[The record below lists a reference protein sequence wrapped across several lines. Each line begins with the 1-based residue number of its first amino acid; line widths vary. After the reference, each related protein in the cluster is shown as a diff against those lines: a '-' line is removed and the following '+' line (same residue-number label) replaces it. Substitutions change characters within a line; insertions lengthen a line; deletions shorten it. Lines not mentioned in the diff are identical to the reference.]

1 MFEHISQEIE
11 RTNKLIEL
19 RQENLLLKKDVAM
32 FGIEDS
38 KLNLKI
44 IQLERELESCKIEL
58 DSSKTYNFN
67 LHTANSKLG
76 LKLIALERDNENLK
90 SHLALEIMKTSKEQG
105 WSDIKQPFK
114 VTSSGPI
121 TIVLPDVP
129 LGTQV
134 HVEFN
139 K

>member
-1 MFEHISQEIE
+1 M
-11 RTNKLIEL
+11 NKLIEVQ
-19 RQENLLLKKDVAM
+19 QENMRLKKDVAM

-90 SHLALEIMKTSKEQG
+90 SHLALEIMKASKEQE
-105 WSDIKQPFK
+105 WSEPFK

>member
-1 MFEHISQEIE
+1 MFGHISSEVE
-11 RTNKLIEL
+11 RMNKLIEVQ
-19 RQENLLLKKDVAM
+19 QENLRLKKDVAM

-90 SHLALEIMKTSKEQG
+90 SHLALEIMKASKEQE
-105 WSDIKQPFK
+105 WSEPFK